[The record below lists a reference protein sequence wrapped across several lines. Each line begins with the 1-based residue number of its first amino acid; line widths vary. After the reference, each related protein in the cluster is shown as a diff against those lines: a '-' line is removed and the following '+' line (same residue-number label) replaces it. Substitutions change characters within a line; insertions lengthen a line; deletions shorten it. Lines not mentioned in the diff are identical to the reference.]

1 MSKIVCKLFGVPK
14 ITKDGQSVFLP
25 YAKINALLYY
35 ILVSKVVS
43 RDEVVGLLWPDEDEK
58 IAKKNLRNAIYQ
70 AKKSLGEDIIISPKK
85 SFLILN
91 EDLDIESDVDQFSK
105 SPREN
110 IQLYTGDFLQGFF
123 LKDAESYE
131 YWIVKMRN
139 YYKEKFAAECYQ
151 KIEEDIQNKHYDDV
165 EDQIQ
170 RLTDLDEYDERN
182 FRLLMRFYQDT
193 GRNSKVIE
201 TYYDL
206 SKLLRRELGI
216 DPDKKTK
223 EIYEHSLEQINF
235 DGGKRTHDDVFF
247 YGRYNELATLEK
259 TFKDFREKKVGKSIL
274 ITGEPGVGKSTIKRR
289 LMEEA
294 TDNMMV
300 LEVNCIQTEQ
310 DMPLRPWRAIARE
323 ISRQIQQEK
332 LLPPTLWRDL
342 MTRVFPDF
350 NDHLPNSQFMSSKDP
365 VPFASI
371 VHVMVEALTQLADH
385 SQVVLVFEDL
395 QWMDPDS
402 LRQIGRA
409 HV

>member
-182 FRLLMRFYQDT
+182 FRLLMRFY
-193 GRNSKVIE
+193 
-201 TYYDL
+201 
-206 SKLLRRELGI
+206 
-216 DPDKKTK
+216 
-223 EIYEHSLEQINF
+223 
-235 DGGKRTHDDVFF
+235 
-247 YGRYNELATLEK
+247 
-259 TFKDFREKKVGKSIL
+259 
-274 ITGEPGVGKSTIKRR
+274 
-289 LMEEA
+289 
-294 TDNMMV
+294 
-300 LEVNCIQTEQ
+300 
-310 DMPLRPWRAIARE
+310 
-323 ISRQIQQEK
+323 
-332 LLPPTLWRDL
+332 
-342 MTRVFPDF
+342 
-350 NDHLPNSQFMSSKDP
+350 
-365 VPFASI
+365 
-371 VHVMVEALTQLADH
+371 
-385 SQVVLVFEDL
+385 
-395 QWMDPDS
+395 
-402 LRQIGRA
+402 
-409 HV
+409 